1 MKKKSINS
9 FLHNRKLKK
18 MLLMMKLTAILFLA
32 SLLQVSAAPAY
43 SQAAKFNFRVEN
55 KKIADILKDIE
66 SSSNFRF
73 FFIREQVNVE
83 QLVSINEN
91 DATVEEVLDAIFSK
105 NRNVS
110 YKVLE
115 DDQILLSAENR
126 QIQSESTS
134 IVQQQQISVS
144 GRITDSN
151 GQALPGVTVIVKG
164 NPTQGTV
171 TNIDGN
177 YTLPNVQPGSTL
189 QFSFVGMKSQE
200 IAVNGRTAVSL
211 SLEQDAIGIDEV
223 IVTALGIKR
232 DAKSIGYAATQV
244 NADEISNPAMV
255 NLGNNLQGK
264 IAGVNVDALAS
275 GAGGSSKIRIRG
287 QSSFSGNN
295 DPLIVVNGVPINNT
309 PISSSNSNAIAS
321 DLGDGLQSINPDDI
335 ESMTVLKGA
344 SATALYGYRAKDGVI
359 IITTK
364 TGSEKTGLGI
374 EFRTSFT
381 AERALDFT
389 DFQYEY
395 GQGENGLRPQNVA
408 EARSSGGWSFGT
420 KFDGE
425 PVWSIDGK
433 QHPYVPFKDRINAIY
448 GTGTNFTNSIALSGA
463 SENGSYR
470 FSFAN
475 TDADNITPNSTF
487 SKKIFGTA
495 LNYNLGAKLTAQIN
509 ANYSLEYNKN
519 APFGGQQFSIPNS
532 IMSMANSIDPRWL
545 RDNYKDSET
554 GNEISFMRFA
564 DRTNWYWSAY
574 ERLDENE
581 RERIYGNIM
590 LRYDVTPWLY
600 IQGRIGQDKFSR
612 HSELIVP
619 TGTAFLGPVQTGFNG
634 SFRQGKNNF
643 SEINMD
649 FLVGANKTFG
659 DFGIDATF
667 GGNRMDQFSENLSTT
682 VTNFYIRGLYSIGNG
697 QIKNPTYNYSG
708 KIINSLYGSLNLSY
722 KDVLFLN
729 ATGRNDWFSTLNP
742 DSNSYF
748 YPSVSGS
755 FLFSQAFQSIMP
767 QWLDYGKFRV
777 SYAEVG
783 GDTDPYRDNLYYS
796 MNANPY
802 NEYAYGGIS
811 SNTMPNAYLKPL
823 NIQEAEAGL
832 ELILFDRRVNLDFAA
847 YRKNTLEEILTVDIS
862 NASGYSTTIVNIG
875 RIRNEGIETLFR
887 VVPIRTS
894 NFNWETGINYT
905 YNVSEVLELANDQ
918 PIINVGSSI
927 FIGRLSHEVG
937 KPLASLRG
945 YDYLRNDKGEIIT
958 INGRFQTGEEINY
971 GSAIPKHIGGFLNTF
986 TYKNLRVF
994 AQIDFK
1000 AGHKLISDTNWNMLR
1015 SGHHKK
1021 SLPGRE
1027 GGVIFDGVNLDGT
1040 PNTTPV
1046 PAQTFYTDY
1055 SSRRITTEAVYNAS
1069 FVRWRTLSIGYDLS
1083 SLFNNAFVKSCVVN
1097 ANVNNV
1103 LMIKKF
1109 VDNIDP
1115 EAASQVSDNSTGLEG
1130 VSLPTTRSYSLSFNF
1145 KF

>member
-1 MKKKSINS
+1 
-9 FLHNRKLKK
+9 
-18 MLLMMKLTAILFLA
+18 MKLTATLFLA
-32 SLLQVSAAPAY
+32 SLLQVSAATAY

-55 KKIADILKDIE
+55 KKIEDILKDIE
-66 SSSNFRF
+66 ESSNFRF
-73 FFIREQVNVE
+73 FFVREQIDVE
-83 QLVSINEN
+83 RRVSIDEN
-91 DATVEEVLDAIFSK
+91 DATIQDLLDAIFSK
-105 NRNVS
+105 DKAIS
-110 YKVLE
+110 YKVME
-115 DDQILLSAENR
+115 DNLVLLSAEKEKERNKL
-126 QIQSESTS
+126 QLPLT
-134 IVQQQQISVS
+134 QQQQISVS
-144 GRITDSN
+144 GNITDSN

-164 NPTQGTV
+164 SPTQGTV
-171 TNIDGN
+171 TSIDGN
-177 YTLPNVQPGSTL
+177 YTLPNVPSGGTL
-189 QFSFVGMKSQE
+189 LFSFVGMKPQE
-200 IAVNGRTAVSL
+200 ITINGRTTVNIAMV
-211 SLEQDAIGIDEV
+211 QDAIGMDEV

-244 NADEISNPAMV
+244 NTDEISNPAMV

-287 QSSFSGNN
+287 QSSFSANN
-295 DPLIVVNGVPINNT
+295 EPLIVVNGIPINNT
-309 PISSSNSNAIAS
+309 PITSQNANAQQS

-344 SATALYGYRAKDGVI
+344 SAAALYGYRAKDGVI

-364 TGSEKTGLGI
+364 TGTAKTGLGI
-374 EFRTSFT
+374 EFTTSFT

-389 DFQYEY
+389 DLQYEY
-395 GQGENGLRPQNVA
+395 GQGENGIRPA
-408 EARSSGGWSFGT
+408 SIADARSSGGWSFGT

-433 QHPYVPFKDRINAIY
+433 QHPYVPFKDRINSFY
-448 GTGTNFTNSIALSGA
+448 DTGTNITNALALSGA

-487 SKKIFGTA
+487 SRKIFGTA
-495 LNYNLGAKLTAQIN
+495 LNYQLGPKLTAQIN

-532 IMSMANSIDPRWL
+532 IMSMANSIDPRWM
-545 RDNYKDSET
+545 RDSYKDPET
-554 GNEISFMRFA
+554 GNEIGFMRFA

-574 ERLDENE
+574 ERLDDNE

-590 LRYDVTPWLY
+590 LRYDITPWLY
-600 IQGRIGQDKFSR
+600 MQGRVGQDKFSR
-612 HSELIVP
+612 HSELITP

-659 DFGIDATF
+659 DFGFDATF
-667 GGNRMDQFSENLSTT
+667 GGNRMDQSSENLSTT
-682 VTNFYIRGLYSIGNG
+682 VNNFYVRGLYAIGNG
-697 QIKNPTYNYSG
+697 QIKNPTYTHSG
-708 KIINSLYGSLNLSY
+708 KKINSLYGSLNLSY

-755 FLFSQAFQSIMP
+755 FLFSQAFEGVMP
-767 QWLDYGKFRV
+767 QWVNYGKLRA

-796 MNANPY
+796 MNAIPY

-823 NIQEAEAGL
+823 NIQETEAGI
-832 ELILFDRRVNLDFAA
+832 ELILFNNRVNIDFAA

-875 RIRNEGIETLFR
+875 KIRNQGIETLFR
-887 VVPIRTS
+887 VVPVRTS
-894 NFNWETGINYT
+894 NFSWETGINYT
-905 YNVSEVLELANDQ
+905 YNISKVLNLANDQ
-918 PIINVGSSI
+918 TIINVGSST

-945 YDYLRNDKGEIIT
+945 YDYLRNDNGEIIT
-958 INGRFQTGEEINY
+958 INGRFQRGEEITY
-971 GSAIPKHIGGFLNTF
+971 GSAIPKHIGGLLNTF
-986 TYKNLRVF
+986 TYKKLRVF

-1055 SSRRITTEAVYNAS
+1055 SARSITTEAVYDAS

-1083 SLFNNAFVKSCVVN
+1083 SLFNNAFIKSCVVN

-1109 VDNIDP
+1109 TENIDP
-1115 EAASQVSDNSTGLEG
+1115 EAASQVSDNSVGLES